1 MALEIPK
8 QQDQE
13 EHNSEHEQ
21 TEVVTF
27 SIRAAQ
33 WNTRCHAYLDA
44 VFPTKLRVLIK
55 LRETLRLYF
64 SESWRQHAGPE
75 KQAALFTCFSWS
87 QPALQT

>member
-44 VFPTKLRVLIK
+44 VFPTKLRVLI
-55 LRETLRLYF
+55 
-64 SESWRQHAGPE
+64 
-75 KQAALFTCFSWS
+75 
-87 QPALQT
+87 